1 MVKWLKDYLSV
12 GGGNMKVLL
21 VVGTIGVLLVILH
34 VPSVTGAEL
43 WTVCYSVDYA
53 DATELEPTHRLVRP
67 IPDSS
72 LTRSGARFLPEAV
85 MVKDVTCSGP
95 FPFRSLC
102 NGYPGAAFDR
112 ESEALTWMRNN
123 CHRFQ

>member
-67 IPDSS
+67 IPDSPLS
-72 LTRSGARFLPEAV
+72 LPLALQRLPWCGIRPGVRSSHLDEEQL
-85 MVKDVTCSGP
+85 S
-95 FPFRSLC
+95 
-102 NGYPGAAFDR
+102 
-112 ESEALTWMRNN
+112 
-123 CHRFQ
+123 